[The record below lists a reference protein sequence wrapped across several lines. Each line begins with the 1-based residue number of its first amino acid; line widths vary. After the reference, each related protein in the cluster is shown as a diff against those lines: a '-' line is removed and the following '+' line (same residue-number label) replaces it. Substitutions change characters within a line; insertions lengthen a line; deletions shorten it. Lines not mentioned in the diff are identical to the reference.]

1 MTIDANV
8 EGKAA
13 LPGGDDDPAYVVFG
27 YGSLIFRVRM
37 TKNATVTEC

>member
-1 MTIDANV
+1 MTIDANI

-27 YGSLIFRVRM
+27 YGSLIFRVR
-37 TKNATVTEC
+37 NAAVHHYQQ